1 MVVIYQNDR
10 RDCRTS
16 RCGTKMGFLLLQS
29 GWGINAGIG
38 VDVHLHR
45 LALMWGWVSP
55 KANTPEK
62 ARIELQEWLPKDY
75 WTDINPLVV
84 GFGQVICVPRA
95 ANCDIC
101 TLARDGLCKGVNKK
115 LLKPRCLK
123 NGLTSCRN
131 KELISLNYLRSLCK
145 QNLKH
150 LNS

>member
-1 MVVIYQNDR
+1 MGPKWGFFFYKVVGVLTPELELMFICIDWR
-10 RDCRTS
+10 S
-16 RCGTKMGFLLLQS
+16 CGAGF
-29 GWGINAGIG
+29 
-38 VDVHLHR
+38 
-45 LALMWGWVSP
+45 P

>member
-1 MVVIYQNDR
+1 MENHDGDIPKTIEEIVALPGV
-10 RDCRTS
+10 
-16 RCGTKMGFLLLQS
+16 GPKMGFLLLQS

-115 LLKPRCLK
+115 LLKTPLSEERINKLSKQRADLSQLLK
-123 NGLTSCRN
+123 
-131 KELISLNYLRSLCK
+131 EFM
-145 QNLKH
+145 
-150 LNS
+150 